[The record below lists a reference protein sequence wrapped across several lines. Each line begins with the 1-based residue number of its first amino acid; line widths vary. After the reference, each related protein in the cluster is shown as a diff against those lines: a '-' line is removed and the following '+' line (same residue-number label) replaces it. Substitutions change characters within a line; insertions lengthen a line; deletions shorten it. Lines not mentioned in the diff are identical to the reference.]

1 MKKIVILLLGSI
13 CILLLTACG
22 RMNRLGTGQ
31 NTLIVGVDDSF
42 VPMGFRSPSG
52 KLNGFDIDLAKETG
66 KVLHR
71 KVIFQTIDWSMKETE
86 LRNGTIDLI
95 WNGYTKTAE
104 RAQKIHFSQS
114 YLRNQQVVVVKNSNH
129 IDSLKQLKNK
139 ALGVQSSS
147 TGYADLMKQPHVLK
161 NIIQNHS
168 PFQYDNIQN
177 GMMDLKAGRIQGFLI
192 DRVFAEY
199 YLKHDLQKDQFK
211 ILITPYQS
219 ENFAVG
225 SRKNDLQTQK
235 QISQALL
242 YLKKSGQLKKL
253 SYRWFGKDISQ

>member
-1 MKKIVILLLGSI
+1 MKKIMAFILSSI
-13 CILLLTACG
+13 CILFLSACG
-22 RMNRLGTGQ
+22 QMKRVGTGQ

-42 VPMGFRSPSG
+42 VPMGFQSPAG
-52 KLNGFDIDLAKETG
+52 KLSGFDIDLAKETG

-71 KVIFQTIDWSMKETE
+71 KVVFQTIDWSMKETE

-104 RAQKIHFSQS
+104 RAQKVHFSQP
-114 YLRNQQVVVVKNSNH
+114 YLRNQQVVVVKNSDH
-129 IDSLKQLKNK
+129 INSLQQLKNK
-139 ALGVQSSS
+139 AVGVQSSS
-147 TGYADLMKQPHVLK
+147 TGYEDLMQQPRVLK
-161 NIIQNHS
+161 NIIQNQT

-199 YLKHDLQKDQFK
+199 YLKHDRQQDQFK
-211 ILITPYQS
+211 ILITPYRS
-219 ENFAVG
+219 ESFAVG
-225 SRKNDLQTQK
+225 IRKDDLQTQK
-235 QISQALL
+235 QISQALH

-253 SYRWFGKDISQ
+253 SYHWFGKDISQ